1 MSEIVSSDLLCFV
14 AFNTLEARLKGIWP
28 NQTLLEG
35 IPNVDT
41 PLFVTYHINGDTLR
55 GCIGNL
61 SPISLPRA
69 VPEYAL
75 ISALNDTR
83 FSPVTLSE
91 LPQLNVT
98 VSLLVKY
105 EECDA
110 LDWEVGVH
118 GILIE
123 YKGYSATF
131 LPEVSAE

>member
-1 MSEIVSSDLLCFV
+1 MGV
-14 AFNTLEARLKGIWP
+14 
-28 NQTLLEG
+28 
-35 IPNVDT
+35 IPDVDT

-61 SPISLPRA
+61 SPISLPHA

-83 FSPVTLSE
+83 FAPVTLAE
-91 LPQLNVT
+91 LPNLSVT

-105 EECDA
+105 EECSA
-110 LDWEVGVH
+110 LDWEIGVH

-123 YKGYSATF
+123 YKGHSATF